1 MLRGAQKQMI
11 VIRTHDS
18 RLFEEAYF
26 VVRKPRT
33 GRPAC
38 KEDMLWEANRII
50 ERSLAAAAPAGGT
63 DTGTAPA
70 DGDERIAGAGNTA
83 VHRQPA
89 GRHLPFLRRQASSGD
104 CGSCSGCCAGAER
117 SACCICCRKQPPK
130 KCPNCT
136 RDRNGAS
143 PDCTNFPPFR
153 DALETAC

>member
-50 ERSLAAAAPAGGT
+50 ERSIASAPTGIRCRPEDTPSCMSPDDTASGETDSPRRRGMGRLSLPRRIAAARGLWFLLGLLCGG
-63 DTGTAPA
+63 
-70 DGDERIAGAGNTA
+70 GA
-83 VHRQPA
+83 VS
-89 GRHLPFLRRQASSGD
+89 LLRL
-104 CGSCSGCCAGAER
+104 
-117 SACCICCRKQPPK
+117 IP
-130 KCPNCT
+130 
-136 RDRNGAS
+136 
-143 PDCTNFPPFR
+143 
-153 DALETAC
+153 

>member
-50 ERSLAAAAPAGGT
+50 ERSLASAPTGDRFRPDDTPSRCMSPDDTASRGDDSPRRHRTERLSLPKRIAAARWLWFLLGLLCGG
-63 DTGTAPA
+63 
-70 DGDERIAGAGNTA
+70 GA
-83 VHRQPA
+83 VSLL
-89 GRHLPFLRRQASSGD
+89 HLIP
-104 CGSCSGCCAGAER
+104 
-117 SACCICCRKQPPK
+117 
-130 KCPNCT
+130 
-136 RDRNGAS
+136 
-143 PDCTNFPPFR
+143 
-153 DALETAC
+153 

>member
-26 VVRKPRT
+26 GVRTPRT

-70 DGDERIAGAGNTA
+70 DGDERIAGA
-83 VHRQPA
+83 A
-89 GRHLPFLRRQASSGD
+89 GVWSTTCCPSCGGRASSGD

>member
-50 ERSLAAAAPAGGT
+50 ERSIASAPTASRCRPESPSENDVLPDNAATDENDSLRRRHGT
-63 DTGTAPA
+63 GRLSLPK
-70 DGDERIAGAGNTA
+70 RIAATRWVWFLLGLLCGGGAMS
-83 VHRQPA
+83 
-89 GRHLPFLRRQASSGD
+89 LLRL
-104 CGSCSGCCAGAER
+104 
-117 SACCICCRKQPPK
+117 IP
-130 KCPNCT
+130 
-136 RDRNGAS
+136 
-143 PDCTNFPPFR
+143 
-153 DALETAC
+153 

>member
-63 DTGTAPA
+63 DTGTAA
-70 DGDERIAGAGNTA
+70 A
-83 VHRQPA
+83 HRQPA
-89 GRHLPFLRRQASSGD
+89 GRHLPFLRRQGIVRGLWFLLGVL
-104 CGSCSGCCAGAER
+104 CGGGAV
-117 SACCICCRKQPPK
+117 SLLHLLP
-130 KCPNCT
+130 
-136 RDRNGAS
+136 
-143 PDCTNFPPFR
+143 
-153 DALETAC
+153 